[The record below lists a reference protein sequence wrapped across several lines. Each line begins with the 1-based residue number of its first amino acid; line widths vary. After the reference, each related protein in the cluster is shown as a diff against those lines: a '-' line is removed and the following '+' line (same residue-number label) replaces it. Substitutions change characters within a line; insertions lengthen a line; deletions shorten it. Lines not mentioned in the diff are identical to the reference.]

1 MTPFPDALRTYRQQL
16 GLSQAG
22 LAERWGV
29 STRAVE
35 EWEAGRKRPLETII
49 RRLMELDRPEA
60 RNAQPARRT
69 RGAARPDSP

>member
-1 MTPFPDALRTYRQQL
+1 MTPLPDALRSYRQQL

-29 STRAVE
+29 STRSVE

-49 RRLMELDRPEA
+49 RRLMELD
-60 RNAQPARRT
+60 QPAAQNAPRARR
-69 RGAARPDSP
+69 RPGA